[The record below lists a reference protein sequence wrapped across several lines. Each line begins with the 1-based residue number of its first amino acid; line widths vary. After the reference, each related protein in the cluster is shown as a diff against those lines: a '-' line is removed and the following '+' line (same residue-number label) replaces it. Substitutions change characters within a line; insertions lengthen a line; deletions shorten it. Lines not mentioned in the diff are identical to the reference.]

1 MAVRNSVYDLGV
13 LLEKARCEGF
23 EIAVCDKDATL
34 GSETFRQFWL
44 KNTSVYGGRKRPAEN
59 QAAILG
65 FFHRMALDIDC
76 DVDHRNAAP
85 TYLLASLASDIR
97 SNKSQDVFPD
107 ASPANTSSAKRYR
120 MVADLDD
127 ILKQTAGDELSCDDF
142 YCHSRTVGD
151 LAEPSDEVA
160 EEYLMLESHLYAG
173 VLDDWVDE
181 PEICARLVQER
192 WRDWTHRARRSDCSH
207 VFKNV
212 LNVLSYESK
221 AALHQ
226 CYSLLWLHLAD
237 AFAKQEDSL
246 FVRQFHRFWH
256 CDHRVSTGDVQDMH
270 LFHGHV
276 FGLHPAFSLMIQT
289 ETGGSIIADAVGKA
303 MSSVAMRTF
312 FAAGIVS
319 LNFYVSD
326 RIENRRRR

>member
-1 MAVRNSVYDLGV
+1 MTTN
-13 LLEKARCEGF
+13 
-23 EIAVCDKDATL
+23 
-34 GSETFRQFWL
+34 
-44 KNTSVYGGRKRPAEN
+44 
-59 QAAILG
+59 
-65 FFHRMALDIDC
+65 C
-76 DVDHRNAAP
+76 DVDYRNAAS
-85 TYLLASLASDIR
+85 TYFLASLASDIR

-127 ILKQTAGDELSCDDF
+127 ILQQTAGKELSCEDF

-151 LAEPSDEVA
+151 LASPSDGVV
-160 EEYLMLESHLYAG
+160 EEYSIMESQLFAG
-173 VLDDWVDE
+173 VLDNWTEE
-181 PEICARLVQER
+181 PDICARLVQER
-192 WRDWTHRARRSDCSH
+192 WRDWMRRARSRDCSH

-212 LNVLSYESK
+212 LNVLSNESR

-237 AFAKQEDSL
+237 AFAKQEDST

-256 CDHRVSTGDVQDMH
+256 CDHRVSTCDVQDMH

-276 FGLHPAFSLMIQT
+276 FGLHPAFSLVIQT
-289 ETGGSIIADAVGKA
+289 KTGGGMIADAVGLG
-303 MSSVAMRTF
+303 MNSVAMRTF

-319 LNFYVSD
+319 LNFYMSD